1 MECCLLG
8 MAWRCG
14 ECGWRQLRA
23 GQGSGRLRVWSTLVD
38 AWRFHL
44 SSSVRAIGALGTRRR
59 CFGQRRL
66 SRGEWLLVCL
76 LELFFG
82 RPSRHLSRQVTSS
95 VNPRTLQRA
104 SAPLLLRKGAGG
116 DAGVARRLFACPLA
130 AGACTDR
137 SRAVTR
143 LAVYVPS
150 GEPPGH
156 SRGCLCPS
164 CARFGAQATSAN
176 VC

>member
-1 MECCLLG
+1 MYSPTTTCARIGAHTCACAQRREVVQQRALDGTLSAA

-59 CFGQRRL
+59 FLDSDDCL
-66 SRGEWLLVCL
+66 GENGCCVCL

-82 RPSRHLSRQVTSS
+82 RPLPASHPGKSSSS
-95 VNPRTLQRA
+95 VHPRTLQRA
-104 SAPLLLRKGAGG
+104 SAPLLLSKGAGG
-116 DAGVARRLFACPLA
+116 DAGVARRLFACPRRPGRA
-130 AGACTDR
+130 PIDR
-137 SRAVTR
+137 
-143 LAVYVPS
+143 
-150 GEPPGH
+150 EP
-156 SRGCLCPS
+156 
-164 CARFGAQATSAN
+164 
-176 VC
+176 